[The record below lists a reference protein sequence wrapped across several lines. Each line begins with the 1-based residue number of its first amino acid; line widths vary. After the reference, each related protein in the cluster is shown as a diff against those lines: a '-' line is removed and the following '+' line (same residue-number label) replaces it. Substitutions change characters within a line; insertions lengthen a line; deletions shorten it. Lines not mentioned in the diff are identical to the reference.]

1 MYWNMDKVE
10 HKKKCLNN
18 VNTNVLCSMFFL
30 FELIIH
36 NYNTRLYAYTNFNCD
51 HKQFLDGENYLYKN
65 YPLAVGLDWENS
77 YKQRIDGTPKY
88 LFIKTM
94 RGHA

>member
-30 FELIIH
+30 FEVNYTQLQYKVICIH
-36 NYNTRLYAYTNFNCD
+36 KF
-51 HKQFLDGENYLYKN
+51 
-65 YPLAVGLDWENS
+65 
-77 YKQRIDGTPKY
+77 
-88 LFIKTM
+88 
-94 RGHA
+94 